1 MAFFLIFKINIYPLK
16 YSFNNFAIEVA
27 QTKDGKNILYIKIIE
42 MKSFDD
48 LNHSEKDLLLK
59 FPVYVSM
66 LAAEKN
72 DHLDKIEKRTAIQF
86 CHIKTFTCD
95 PLLSQFYH
103 EAEKNFEANI
113 VELDNALPIDKAERE
128 EIIANDLVN
137 IERILLKLGTDYA
150 LVMHR
155 SMRSFKN
162 HVSRAHRNILEYFV
176 FPLPINGITD

>member
-1 MAFFLIFKINIYPLK
+1 
-16 YSFNNFAIEVA
+16 
-27 QTKDGKNILYIKIIE
+27 
-42 MKSFDD
+42 MKSFDG
-48 LNHSEKDLLLK
+48 LNQSEKDLLLK

-72 DHLDKIEKRTAIQF
+72 DHLDKIEKRTAIHF

-95 PLLSQFYH
+95 PLLSKFYQ

-113 VELDNALPIDKAERE
+113 SELDSALPINKADRE
-128 EIIANDLVN
+128 EMILKDLAK
-137 IERILLKLGTDYA
+137 IENILLKLGTDYA

>member
-1 MAFFLIFKINIYPLK
+1 
-16 YSFNNFAIEVA
+16 
-27 QTKDGKNILYIKIIE
+27 
-42 MKSFDD
+42 MKSFDN
-48 LNHSEKDLLLK
+48 LNHAEKDLLLK

-72 DHLDKIEKRTAIQF
+72 DHVDKIEKRRALQF

-103 EAEKNFEANI
+103 EAEKNFETNI
-113 VELDNALPIDKAERE
+113 NELDSALPSDKAERE
-128 EIIANDLVN
+128 EIITNELAK
-137 IERILLKLGTDYA
+137 IESILLKLGTDYA
-150 LVMHR
+150 LVMNR

>member
-1 MAFFLIFKINIYPLK
+1 
-16 YSFNNFAIEVA
+16 
-27 QTKDGKNILYIKIIE
+27 
-42 MKSFDD
+42 MKSFDG
-48 LNHSEKDLLLK
+48 LNQSEKDLLLK

-72 DHLDKIEKRTAIQF
+72 DHLDKIEKRTAIHF

-95 PLLSQFYH
+95 PLLSKFYQA
-103 EAEKNFEANI
+103 AEKNFESNI
-113 VELDNALPIDKAERE
+113 SELDSALPINKADRE
-128 EIIANDLVN
+128 EMILKDLAK
-137 IERILLKLGTDYA
+137 IENILLKLGTDYA

>member
-1 MAFFLIFKINIYPLK
+1 
-16 YSFNNFAIEVA
+16 
-27 QTKDGKNILYIKIIE
+27 
-42 MKSFDD
+42 MKSFHD
-48 LNHSEKDLLLK
+48 LNPEEKDLLLK

-66 LAAEKN
+66 LAAEKD

-95 PLLSQFYH
+95 PLLSEFYH
-103 EAEKNFEANI
+103 EAEKRFEANI
-113 VELDNALPIDKAERE
+113 NELDQSLPKDKTERE
-128 EIIANDLVN
+128 EIIKNELAK
-137 IERILLKLGTDYA
+137 IEKILLKLGTDYA

>member
-1 MAFFLIFKINIYPLK
+1 
-16 YSFNNFAIEVA
+16 
-27 QTKDGKNILYIKIIE
+27 
-42 MKSFDD
+42 MKSIDD
-48 LNHSEKDLLLK
+48 LNPAEKKLLLK

-103 EAEKNFEANI
+103 EAEKNFETNI
-113 VELDNALPIDKAERE
+113 NELDSALPGDKAERE
-128 EIIANDLVN
+128 EIITDELAK

-155 SMRSFKN
+155 SMRSFNN

>member
-1 MAFFLIFKINIYPLK
+1 MR
-16 YSFNNFAIEVA
+16 
-27 QTKDGKNILYIKIIE
+27 
-42 MKSFDD
+42 SFDD
-48 LNHSEKDLLLK
+48 LNTAEKDLLLK

-95 PLLSQFYH
+95 PLLSQFYR
-103 EAEKNFEANI
+103 EAEKKFETNI
-113 VELDNALPIDKAERE
+113 NEVDSTLPTDKAERE
-128 EIIANDLVN
+128 EIITNELAK

-150 LVMHR
+150 LVMR
-155 SMRSFKN
+155 QSMTSFKN

>member
-1 MAFFLIFKINIYPLK
+1 
-16 YSFNNFAIEVA
+16 
-27 QTKDGKNILYIKIIE
+27 

-48 LNHSEKDLLLK
+48 LKPAEKDLLLK

-72 DHLDKIEKRTAIQF
+72 DHLDKIEKKRAIQF

-103 EAEKNFEANI
+103 EAEKNFETNI
-113 VELDNALPIDKAERE
+113 NELDSTLPVDKTERE
-128 EIIANDLVN
+128 EMIINELAK
-137 IERILLKLGTDYA
+137 IEKILFNLGTDYA
-150 LVMHR
+150 LMMHR

-162 HVSRAHRNILEYFV
+162 HVSRAHLNILEYFV

>member
-1 MAFFLIFKINIYPLK
+1 MR
-16 YSFNNFAIEVA
+16 
-27 QTKDGKNILYIKIIE
+27 
-42 MKSFDD
+42 SFDD
-48 LNHSEKDLLLK
+48 LNPAEKDLLLK

-95 PLLSQFYH
+95 PLLSQFYR
-103 EAEKNFEANI
+103 EAEKKFETNI
-113 VELDNALPIDKAERE
+113 NEVDSTLPTDKAERE
-128 EIIANDLVN
+128 EIITNELAK

-150 LVMHR
+150 LVMR
-155 SMRSFKN
+155 QSMTSFKN

>member
-1 MAFFLIFKINIYPLK
+1 LLIIKAQPNFLH
-16 YSFNNFAIEVA
+16 
-27 QTKDGKNILYIKIIE
+27 IKVIE

-48 LNHSEKDLLLK
+48 LKPAEKDLLLK

-66 LAAEKN
+66 LAAEKD

-103 EAEKNFEANI
+103 EAEKNFETNI
-113 VELDNALPIDKAERE
+113 TELDSTLPVNKSERE
-128 EIIANDLVN
+128 EIIINELAK
-137 IERILLKLGTDYA
+137 IENILLNLGTDYA

-176 FPLPINGITD
+176 FPLPISGITD

>member
-1 MAFFLIFKINIYPLK
+1 
-16 YSFNNFAIEVA
+16 
-27 QTKDGKNILYIKIIE
+27 
-42 MKSFDD
+42 
-48 LNHSEKDLLLK
+48 
-59 FPVYVSM
+59 VYVSM

-86 CHIKTFTCD
+86 CHIKTFTCY
-95 PLLSQFYH
+95 PLLSKFYQA
-103 EAEKNFEANI
+103 AEKNFESNI
-113 VELDNALPIDKAERE
+113 SELDSALPINKADRE
-128 EIIANDLVN
+128 EMILKDLAK
-137 IERILLKLGTDYA
+137 IENILLKLGTDYA

>member
-1 MAFFLIFKINIYPLK
+1 LLIIKAQPNFLH
-16 YSFNNFAIEVA
+16 
-27 QTKDGKNILYIKIIE
+27 IKVIE

-48 LNHSEKDLLLK
+48 LKPAEKDLLLK

-66 LAAEKN
+66 LAAEKD

-103 EAEKNFEANI
+103 EAEKRFETNI
-113 VELDNALPIDKAERE
+113 TELDSTLPVNKSERE
-128 EIIANDLVN
+128 EIIINELAK
-137 IERILLKLGTDYA
+137 IENILLNLGTDYA

-176 FPLPINGITD
+176 FPLPISGITD

>member
-1 MAFFLIFKINIYPLK
+1 
-16 YSFNNFAIEVA
+16 
-27 QTKDGKNILYIKIIE
+27 
-42 MKSFDD
+42 
-48 LNHSEKDLLLK
+48 
-59 FPVYVSM
+59 M

-72 DHLDKIEKRTAIQF
+72 DHLDKIEKKTAIQF

-103 EAEKNFEANI
+103 EAEKNFETNI
-113 VELDNALPIDKAERE
+113 NELDTALPMDKTERE
-128 EIIANDLVN
+128 EIITNELAK

>member
-1 MAFFLIFKINIYPLK
+1 MR
-16 YSFNNFAIEVA
+16 
-27 QTKDGKNILYIKIIE
+27 
-42 MKSFDD
+42 SFDD
-48 LNHSEKDLLLK
+48 LNPAEKDLLLK
-59 FPVYVSM
+59 VPVYVSM

-95 PLLSQFYH
+95 PLLTQFYH
-103 EAEKNFEANI
+103 EAEKKFETNI
-113 VELDNALPIDKAERE
+113 NELDSALPADKAERE
-128 EIIANDLVN
+128 EIITDELAK

-150 LVMHR
+150 LVMHQ
-155 SMRSFKN
+155 SMTSFKN

>member
-1 MAFFLIFKINIYPLK
+1 
-16 YSFNNFAIEVA
+16 
-27 QTKDGKNILYIKIIE
+27 

-48 LNHSEKDLLLK
+48 LKDVEKDQLLK

-95 PLLSQFYH
+95 PLLARFYH
-103 EAEKNFEANI
+103 EAEKNFESNI
-113 VELDNALPIDKAERE
+113 KELDNALPRDKATRE
-128 EIIANDLVN
+128 EIIINELEK

-162 HVSRAHRNILEYFV
+162 HVSRAHRN
-176 FPLPINGITD
+176 

>member
-1 MAFFLIFKINIYPLK
+1 MR
-16 YSFNNFAIEVA
+16 
-27 QTKDGKNILYIKIIE
+27 
-42 MKSFDD
+42 SFDD
-48 LNHSEKDLLLK
+48 LNPAEKDLLLK

-103 EAEKNFEANI
+103 EAEKKFETNI
-113 VELDNALPIDKAERE
+113 NEVDSALPTDKSERE
-128 EIIANDLVN
+128 DIITNEFVK

>member
-1 MAFFLIFKINIYPLK
+1 
-16 YSFNNFAIEVA
+16 
-27 QTKDGKNILYIKIIE
+27 
-42 MKSFDD
+42 MKSLDD
-48 LNHSEKDLLLK
+48 LNPREKNLLLK

-72 DHLDKIEKRTAIQF
+72 F
-86 CHIKTFTCD
+86 
-95 PLLSQFYH
+95 
-103 EAEKNFEANI
+103 EKNIND
-113 VELDNALPIDKAERE
+113 LDNTLPVDKAERE
-128 EIIANDLVN
+128 EIITNELAQ
-137 IERILLKLGTDYA
+137 IEKILLKLGTDYA

>member
-1 MAFFLIFKINIYPLK
+1 
-16 YSFNNFAIEVA
+16 
-27 QTKDGKNILYIKIIE
+27 
-42 MKSFDD
+42 MKSFNE
-48 LNHSEKDLLLK
+48 LNPTEKDLLLK

-72 DHLDKIEKRTAIQF
+72 DHLDRVEKRTAIQF

-95 PLLSQFYH
+95 PLLSQFYQ

-113 VELDNALPIDKAERE
+113 NELDNALPTDKAERE
-128 EIIANDLVN
+128 EIITNELVK
-137 IERILLKLGTDYA
+137 IEKVLLKLGTDYS
-150 LVMHR
+150 LVMHG

-176 FPLPINGITD
+176 FPLPISGITD

>member
-1 MAFFLIFKINIYPLK
+1 
-16 YSFNNFAIEVA
+16 
-27 QTKDGKNILYIKIIE
+27 
-42 MKSFDD
+42 MKLFDD
-48 LNHSEKDLLLK
+48 LKPADQDLLLK
-59 FPVYVSM
+59 FPVYVSL

-95 PLLSQFYH
+95 PLLSHFYH
-103 EAEKNFEANI
+103 EAEKNFEKNI
-113 VELDNALPIDKAERE
+113 NELESTLPVSKTERE
-128 EIIANDLVN
+128 EIILNELAKIEN
-137 IERILLKLGTDYA
+137 ILFSLGTDYA

-176 FPLPINGITD
+176 FPLPISGITD

>member
-1 MAFFLIFKINIYPLK
+1 
-16 YSFNNFAIEVA
+16 
-27 QTKDGKNILYIKIIE
+27 

-48 LNHSEKDLLLK
+48 LNHAEKDLLLK
-59 FPVYVSM
+59 FPVYISM
-66 LAAEKN
+66 LAAEN
-72 DHLDKIEKRTAIQF
+72 DDHLDRAEKRTAIQF

-103 EAEKNFEANI
+103 EAEKTFETNI
-113 VELDNALPIDKAERE
+113 NYLDNSLPKDKTERE
-128 EIIANDLVN
+128 EIIKNELAK
-137 IERILLKLGTDYA
+137 IENILLKLGTGYA

-176 FPLPINGITD
+176 FPLPISGITD

>member
-1 MAFFLIFKINIYPLK
+1 
-16 YSFNNFAIEVA
+16 
-27 QTKDGKNILYIKIIE
+27 

-48 LNHSEKDLLLK
+48 LKPAEKDLLLK

-72 DHLDKIEKRTAIQF
+72 DHLDKIEKRTAIRF

-103 EAEKNFEANI
+103 EAEKKFEINI
-113 VELDNALPIDKAERE
+113 NELDNKLPVDKKKRE
-128 EIIANDLVN
+128 EIILNEMGK
-137 IERILLKLGTDYA
+137 IENILLNLGTDYS
-150 LVMHR
+150 LLMHR
-155 SMRSFKN
+155 SMRSFKD

-176 FPLPINGITD
+176 FPLPIGGITD